1 MIRLEYFTSSDF
13 DQLITWIDSPHLLM
27 NWSGPM
33 FNYPLNPDKLD
44 WYLQDSNVPGSS
56 DVFIF
61 KAIDTTTETVVGH
74 ISLGSISQKNSAAR
88 VSRVFIDPQWRGRGF
103 AARMLTEVLRFG
115 FEQLGLH
122 RIALGVY
129 SFNEAAIRAYN
140 RAGMQREG
148 CSRDVLRYED
158 EYWSL
163 VEMSMLKAEW
173 QALHP
178 VQVAAATA

>member
-1 MIRLEYFTSSDF
+1 MIRLEYFTPGDF
-13 DQLITWIDSPHLLM
+13 DQLIAWIDSPHLLM

-33 FNYPLNPDKLD
+33 FNFPLNHEKLE
-44 WYLQDSNVPGSS
+44 WYVQDTNVLGSS

-61 KAIDTTTETVVGH
+61 KAIDTATETVVGH

-88 VSRVFIDPQWRGRGF
+88 VSRVFIDPQQRGRGF

-115 FEQLGLH
+115 FEQLHLH

-129 SFNEAAIRAYN
+129 SFNEAAIRAYT
-140 RAGMQREG
+140 RAGMQQEG
-148 CSRDVLRYED
+148 CSRDVLKYEN

-163 VEMSMLKAEW
+163 VEMSMLRPEW

-178 VQVAAATA
+178 AAAAKAA